1 MKRAAFLLVLLLFVG
16 APAGF
21 AQTEPSGPEK
31 LSDPAQEARAVALQ
45 KQFRCLVCRGESL
58 DDSGASLAA
67 DLRRLIRARIKAGE
81 SDQQIE
87 TYLVDRYGDFILM
100 KPPLKS
106 GTVALWFGPFVIL
119 LVGGAIAAMVIL
131 RAGRSAK
138 AGNKSPPFI

>member
-138 AGNKSPPFI
+138 AGNKSPPSI

>member
-1 MKRAAFLLVLLLFVG
+1 MKRAAFLLVLLLFAG

-138 AGNKSPPFI
+138 AGNKLPPSI